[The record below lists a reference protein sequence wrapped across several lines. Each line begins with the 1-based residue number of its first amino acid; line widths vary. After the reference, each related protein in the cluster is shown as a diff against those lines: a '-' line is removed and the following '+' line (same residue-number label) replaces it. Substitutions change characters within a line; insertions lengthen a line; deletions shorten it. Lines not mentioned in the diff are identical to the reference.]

1 MSPSGTFR
9 PYIGLVGGRTL
20 IQQPVEGLK
29 DVDHQARAELLA
41 AVHRR
46 RVVFHV
52 TVRGREDRRRPSCF
66 GICWRPSRPG
76 GEWWPAATRRLRP
89 GKRLHAAA
97 AGLWAPDACAHTFK
111 KRRGSQSFK
120 QISRN
125 DLTFARE
132 RSGRSLPQFLS
143 RAAVPTVA
151 VARESFAFLS
161 PSSIATAPAVPPT
174 SARSRSLASFRKGS

>member
-76 GEWWPAATRRLRP
+76 GEWWPAATATPSSWKAL
-89 GKRLHAAA
+89 A
-97 AGLWAPDACAHTFK
+97 
-111 KRRGSQSFK
+111 RGS
-120 QISRN
+120 
-125 DLTFARE
+125 
-132 RSGRSLPQFLS
+132 GRIVGTGLLRTHFQE
-143 RAAVPTVA
+143 T
-151 VARESFAFLS
+151 
-161 PSSIATAPAVPPT
+161 
-174 SARSRSLASFRKGS
+174 